1 MIYEPLFKL
10 ERTGVQIQYYTNKG
24 KYSPVHW
31 HSAIELIYILNGTGT
46 IMVEGRDYPVV
57 AGEFVVIDSNQMHET
72 RCAKASMMVMI
83 HFSRS
88 SMKNFVPDLDE
99 YRFFCVKGE
108 MQKEQLDAYLGICEM
123 LKGLP
128 PMYVMQPTGYRLKSH
143 AIAME
148 VFYEL
153 LNHFTTR
160 GQSELPPEKADT
172 LDRLGEITEYIELH
186 HSEQISLE
194 RIASHFYLSREY
206 FSRFFKQ
213 NMGVTFSKY
222 VNQVRLMH
230 IYQDICN
237 TNEPIM
243 ELAEKHGF
251 TNYKL
256 FNKMFHEIYGCTP
269 REIRQKKLTE
279 KREEKEKEK

>member
-46 IMVEGRDYPVV
+46 IMVEGHDYPVV

-72 RCAKASMMVMI
+72 RCANASMMVMI

-99 YRFFCVKGE
+99 YRFSCVKGE
-108 MQKEQLDAYLGICEM
+108 LYKEQLESYLQICEM

-153 LNHFTTR
+153 LNHFAAKE
-160 GQSELPPEKADT
+160 QSGMPPEKADT
-172 LDRLGEITEYIELH
+172 LERLGEITEYIELH
-186 HSEQISLE
+186 HCEQISLE

-269 REIRQKKLTE
+269 REIRQKE
-279 KREEKEKEK
+279 K